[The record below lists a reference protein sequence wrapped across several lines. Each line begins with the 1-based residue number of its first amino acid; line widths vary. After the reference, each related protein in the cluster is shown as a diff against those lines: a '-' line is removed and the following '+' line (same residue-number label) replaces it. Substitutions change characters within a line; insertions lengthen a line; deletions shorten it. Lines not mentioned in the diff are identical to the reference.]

1 MTIQMQW
8 GAIPVRCDNE
18 RFARAFLQR
27 RAWYFEFY
35 QTALTAGEVLH
46 DDDLLRLVA
55 VQDKV
60 DGTWRL
66 DEFDSVEELLGAF
79 LGYTSGLLHP
89 EDIPVQETRRN
100 RQERDEREAI
110 QRAQ

>member
-1 MTIQMQW
+1 MTIEMQW
-8 GAIPVRCDNE
+8 DTVPVHFDNE
-18 RFARAFLQR
+18 HFTRAFLQR

-35 QTALTAGEVLH
+35 RTALKEGEVLH

-79 LGYTSGLLHP
+79 LGYISGLLHP
-89 EDIPVQETRRN
+89 DDIPLQETG
-100 RQERDEREAI
+100 EKG
-110 QRAQ
+110 